1 MIGPRLDV
9 PLDETALTALVAQ
22 SLVAAAVLGLLG
34 GIVGVMVMRRDLA
47 FAVHGISELSFAGG
61 AAGLLLG
68 VDAVVGSI
76 GGSLLAAVVLGFV
89 GVRARDRNSVVGVLM
104 PTGLGIGIL
113 LLTFLPEGDAH
124 GLELLA
130 GELAGI
136 GDPGLGVLAVVAVVV
151 LAALALLWRPLTFA
165 SLDPEVARAR
175 GVPERALSVAFL
187 LLLGLVTAVA
197 VQLVGALLVLALL
210 VTPAAAALRVAS
222 STAVVI
228 ALAAVFGIV
237 SAGGGVLV
245 AVAGTLPVSP
255 FVTMISFL
263 IYVGCRAVEAARRR
277 VP

>member
-9 PLDETALTALVAQ
+9 PLDETALTALVAP

-76 GGSLLAAVVLGFV
+76 GGSLLAALVLGFV
-89 GVRARDRNSVVGVLM
+89 GVRAKDRNSVVGVLM

-165 SLDPEVARAR
+165 SLDPAVARAR

>member
-9 PLDETALTALVAQ
+9 PLDETALTALVAP

-151 LAALALLWRPLTFA
+151 LVALALLWRPLAFA

>member
-76 GGSLLAAVVLGFV
+76 GGSLLAALVLGFV
-89 GVRARDRNSVVGVLM
+89 GVRAKDRNSVVGVLM

>member
-89 GVRARDRNSVVGVLM
+89 GVRAKDRNSVVGVLM

>member
-9 PLDETALTALVAQ
+9 PLDETAFTALVAQ

>member
-151 LAALALLWRPLTFA
+151 LVALALLWRPLTFA
-165 SLDPEVARAR
+165 SLDPAVARAR

>member
-9 PLDETALTALVAQ
+9 PLDETALTALVAP

-89 GVRARDRNSVVGVLM
+89 GVRAKDRNSVVGVLM

-151 LAALALLWRPLTFA
+151 LVALALLWRPLTFA
-165 SLDPEVARAR
+165 SVDPEVARAR

>member
-151 LAALALLWRPLTFA
+151 LVALALLWRPLAFA

>member
-9 PLDETALTALVAQ
+9 PLDETAFTALVAQ

-151 LAALALLWRPLTFA
+151 LVALALLWRPLAFA

>member
-76 GGSLLAAVVLGFV
+76 GGSLLAALVLGFV
-89 GVRARDRNSVVGVLM
+89 GVRAKDRNSVVGVLM

-165 SLDPEVARAR
+165 SLDPEVAPAR

>member
-1 MIGPRLDV
+1 MSGPRLDV
-9 PLDETALTALVAQ
+9 PLDETALTALVTQ

-89 GVRARDRNSVVGVLM
+89 GVRAKDRNSVVGVLM

-136 GDPGLGVLAVVAVVV
+136 GDPGIGVLAVVAVVV

-228 ALAAVFGIV
+228 VLAAVFGVV
-237 SAGGGVLV
+237 SAVGGVLV

-263 IYVGCRAVEAARRR
+263 IYVGCRAVEATRRR

>member
-9 PLDETALTALVAQ
+9 PLDETALTALVAP

-89 GVRARDRNSVVGVLM
+89 GVRAKDRNSVVGVLM

-136 GDPGLGVLAVVAVVV
+136 GDPGLGVLAVVAVMV
-151 LAALALLWRPLTFA
+151 LVALALLWRPLTFA